1 MNLCIQDPSYKDSMY
16 LHESLLTACNKSVS
30 GGGAYAFATKDGI
43 ELFLDDD
50 SFKKMVNHGSFF
62 LIVGMDDIT
71 NFRALQALKQ
81 MQEKYDG
88 HLIVKVYIHDSKGS
102 TFHPKFSWF
111 KTKQG
116 GILVIGSGN
125 LTQQGLRHNREA
137 YSVIE
142 CEDEEF
148 QPVVDDWNAWVNH
161 SKPFLFDVD
170 DAVVLAL
177 AEKNSKKTKAI
188 YKAKIEV
195 DDDPEVTEG
204 SVLSE
209 LFKTQPPNAYKKHVK
224 KTSKSSKK
232 KPKGTADSKHTVYS
246 DDEIGVDELYWE
258 IVSESDILV
267 AEIPRSGDRWKQ
279 VNFDKATFEN
289 YFGATC
295 GENGEYRILL
305 RNVKEDGTL
314 GETEVR
320 PSVSVSSHNYRFEL
334 EAAAGIDYPA
344 DGRRPLGIFAKVSP
358 RDFLYEVV
366 MPDGTG
372 YNSLISALDSKAE
385 ASSRM
390 RRLTYY
396 CNEIQ
401 KMAPELSIWK
411 RLRK

>member
-16 LHESLLTACNKSVS
+16 LHESLLTACDKSVS
-30 GGGAYAFATKDGI
+30 GGGAYAFATKDGV
-43 ELFLDDD
+43 ELLLEDE
-50 SFKKMVNHGSFF
+50 SFRKMINKGSFF

-71 NFRALQALKQ
+71 NFRALQALKSL
-81 MQEKYDG
+81 QEKYNG
-88 HLIVKVYIHDSKGS
+88 HLIVKVYVHNSKGS

-111 KTKQG
+111 KTDDG

-137 YSVIE
+137 FSVIE
-142 CEDEEF
+142 CDNIDF
-148 QPVVDDWNAWVNH
+148 QSVLSDWEAWINH
-161 SKPFLFDVD
+161 SQPFLFDVD
-170 DAVVLAL
+170 DDVVLTL

-188 YKAKIEV
+188 YKAKSEV
-195 DDDPEVTEG
+195 EEDPSATDS
-204 SVLSE
+204 SVLGE
-209 LFKTQPPNAYKKHVK
+209 LFKKQPPNKYKTHK
-224 KTSKSSKK
+224 KTTSKQSKK
-232 KPKGTADSKHTVYS
+232 KESDSGEEKHVVFS
-246 DDEIGVDELYWE
+246 DDEVGVDELYWV
-258 IVSESDILV
+258 IDADCDILV
-267 AEIPRSGDRWKQ
+267 AEIPRSGNRWKQ
-279 VNFDKATFEN
+279 VNFDKETFEN

-305 RNVKEDGTL
+305 RNVGESGEL

-334 EAAAGIDYPA
+334 EAAAGIEYPS
-344 DGRRPLGIFAKVSP
+344 DGRRPLSIFAKVSP
-358 RDFLYEVV
+358 RDFIYEVV

-372 YNSLISALDSKAE
+372 YSSLLSALDSKAE

-401 KMAPELSIWK
+401 KMAPELAIWK
-411 RLRK
+411 RVRK